1 MPFFQQQKK
10 RGRFGKKWGRFGKEW
25 GRFDK
30 KWGRF
35 GKVWGRF
42 GKKWGRFVSGGV
54 LTCYLIID
62 TIYFLTR

>member
-1 MPFFQQQKK
+1 MPFFQQQQK
-10 RGRFGKKWGRFGKEW
+10 RGRFGKEW

-42 GKKWGRFVSGGV
+42 GKKWGRFD
-54 LTCYLIID
+54 LLPHNRHNL
-62 TIYFLTR
+62 FLTR